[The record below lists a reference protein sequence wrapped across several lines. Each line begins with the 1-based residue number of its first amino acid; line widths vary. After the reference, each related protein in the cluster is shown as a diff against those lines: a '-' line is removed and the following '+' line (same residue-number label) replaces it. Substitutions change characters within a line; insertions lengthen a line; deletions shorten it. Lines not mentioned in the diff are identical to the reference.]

1 MLLSSCSRAV
11 GAMLSALPLLALL
24 SALPG
29 AAAQGETC
37 NTTTLCS
44 SANPCCSPYGYCG
57 SGANFCFGGCDPL
70 ASHSLTSC
78 EPEPVCQNANISFNS
93 FDRIL
98 MNQSLY
104 DGNAS
109 RWDFILNEGNIQ
121 NTSAGELVMLLTES
135 NGGTRLSSTRYV
147 HYGQMT
153 ARLKTGRWGGVV
165 TAFITM
171 SDIKDEI
178 DWEFPG
184 NETSQGQTNYF
195 WQGVIPAQTAGQ
207 TTGNLTDTFSNYHD
221 YTIDWQPDQLQWLVD
236 GNVVRTLLRSSVTDN
251 STGVSR
257 YPNTPSRIELSIWPA
272 GISSEPQ
279 GTVEWAGGYINWNDS
294 DYKSAGHF
302 YAYVDS
308 VSITCNDATPA
319 SSNVTSYVYGSNSTG
334 NTPSISFSNK
344 STIVTTGAAAPATG
358 SPRSAWAIFAGVL
371 GAVALAGAF

>member
-1 MLLSSCSRAV
+1 MLTKPSN
-11 GAMLSALPLLALL
+11 AMALLLPLAFL
-24 SALPG
+24 LPG
-29 AAAQGETC
+29 AAAQETC
-37 NTTTLCS
+37 NSTSLCS

-57 SGANFCFGGCDPL
+57 SGPDFCFGGCDPL
-70 ASHSLTSC
+70 GSHTLTSC
-78 EPEPVCQNANISFNS
+78 MPEPVCESSNITFNS

-98 MNQSLY
+98 MNQSLF

-109 RWDFILNEGNIQ
+109 KWDFILNEGNIQ
-121 NTSAGELVMLLTES
+121 NTTAGELVMILTEA
-135 NGGTRLSSTRYV
+135 NNGTRLSSTRYV
-147 HYGQMT
+147 HYGQLT

-184 NETSQGQTNYF
+184 NQTTQGQTNYF
-195 WQGVIPAQTAGQ
+195 WQGVIPPQTAGQ

-236 GNVVRTLLRSSVTDN
+236 GNVVRTVTRASLTDN

-272 GISSEPQ
+272 GISSEPA
-279 GTVEWAGGYINWNDS
+279 GTVEWAGGMINWNDP
-294 DYKSAGHF
+294 DYQAAGHF

-308 VSITCNDATPA
+308 VSITCNDPTPA
-319 SSNVTSYVYGSNSTG
+319 GPNITSYVYGSNSSAF
-334 NTPSISFSNK
+334 TPSIDFSNET
-344 STIVTTGAAAPATG
+344 TISATGGALGMLDGLRGKGIAVSVFAAACAMLLG
-358 SPRSAWAIFAGVL
+358 SGLF
-371 GAVALAGAF
+371 